1 MPRSGGDD
9 MRWLRGLFRLLR
21 AWAERSAQRR
31 LLDQLSEAELKDMG
45 ITRYDAAW
53 EARKPFWRN

>member
-1 MPRSGGDD
+1 